1 MMQAIKVLAVVFIT
15 FLVIDII
22 QGLYLENGNQFRLG
36 RRTTRGPQSRSSAD
50 ESDTFHSVMGKNT
63 LLRNKRFM
71 LDEIVLGNAS
81 KGGGTL
87 VIGLVDISR

>member
-50 ESDTFHSVMGKNT
+50 ESDTFHSVMGKNRCFFFQT
-63 LLRNKRFM
+63 M
-71 LDEIVLGNAS
+71 QSEIEC
-81 KGGGTL
+81 
-87 VIGLVDISR
+87 I

>member
-50 ESDTFHSVMGKNT
+50 ESDTFHSVMGKNRCFFFKQCRVKLSAYNFFLHLGPNC
-63 LLRNKRFM
+63 LLH
-71 LDEIVLGNAS
+71 
-81 KGGGTL
+81 
-87 VIGLVDISR
+87 